1 MSRRWAA
8 KDRTLNRGGEHHV
21 VSLILVFLL
30 TILFPVNSTT
40 AQNTLERPLEKLTIA
55 FSSVSANMAP
65 LWITQERGFFRKYG
79 LDVQLVFIESGST
92 TVQSLISKEVAFAQ
106 MAGAGVLQ
114 SRLRGSDV
122 VLIAGFLNTMDY
134 QLMVDK
140 NITRPDHLKGKTM
153 AVSRFGSSS
162 DFATRY
168 ALDKFGLVPDKDV
181 TILEIGSQPAR
192 FAALESGKIQAAMVA
207 IPLTRRA
214 KTLGFHALADLQM
227 LGLEYQHTGLA
238 TTDALIRAR
247 PDLVRN
253 VMKAYVEGIHYYKT
267 RRAGSLGILAKYLKT
282 PNIEVLTEVHENLGL
297 KLTPQ
302 KPYPTLRGIEIMLR
316 ELAAREPKARRA
328 RPDEFVN
335 LAFIKELDHSGFIDR
350 LYKAQPVV
358 ANREER
364 PTPVAPIPPETAVQ
378 SNLKTRAAGE
388 EAKSVSVPATKSG
401 QYTVETG
408 DTLSYLALKYYGDQ
422 YKWEKIY
429 EANKQAMKSPHS
441 LYVGQ
446 KIIIPL
452 LDGKLFGDQSLPV
465 FGQSPDY
472 KLERSSAGATIISD
486 VSEPR

>member
-30 TILFPVNSTT
+30 TILVPVNSTT

-207 IPLTRRA
+207 IPLTRKA

-238 TTDALIRAR
+238 TTEALIRAR

-316 ELAAREPKARRA
+316 ELAARDPKARRA

-335 LAFIKELDHSGFIDR
+335 LAFIRELDHSGFIDR
-350 LYKAQPVV
+350 LYKAQPLV

-364 PTPVAPIPPETAVQ
+364 SVPAAPIPQETPVQ
-378 SNLKTRAAGE
+378 SNLKARAAGE
-388 EAKSVSVPATKSG
+388 DAKSVSVPAAKSG
-401 QYTVETG
+401 QYTVGTG

-429 EANKQAMKSPHS
+429 EANKQTMKTPHS

-472 KLERSSAGATIISD
+472 NLERSSAGATIISD

>member
-1 MSRRWAA
+1 MNRRWAA
-8 KDRTLNRGGEHHV
+8 KDRTLNRICEHHV
-21 VSLILVFLL
+21 VSLILVFLQ
-30 TILFPVNSTT
+30 TILVPVNSTT

-207 IPLTRRA
+207 IPLTRKSRS
-214 KTLGFHALADLQM
+214 
-227 LGLEYQHTGLA
+227 
-238 TTDALIRAR
+238 RSSCWPR
-247 PDLVRN
+247 P
-253 VMKAYVEGIHYYKT
+253 
-267 RRAGSLGILAKYLKT
+267 
-282 PNIEVLTEVHENLGL
+282 
-297 KLTPQ
+297 
-302 KPYPTLRGIEIMLR
+302 
-316 ELAAREPKARRA
+316 
-328 RPDEFVN
+328 
-335 LAFIKELDHSGFIDR
+335 
-350 LYKAQPVV
+350 
-358 ANREER
+358 ANAER
-364 PTPVAPIPPETAVQ
+364 FPVAW
-378 SNLKTRAAGE
+378 RRG
-388 EAKSVSVPATKSG
+388 
-401 QYTVETG
+401 
-408 DTLSYLALKYYGDQ
+408 
-422 YKWEKIY
+422 
-429 EANKQAMKSPHS
+429 
-441 LYVGQ
+441 
-446 KIIIPL
+446 
-452 LDGKLFGDQSLPV
+452 
-465 FGQSPDY
+465 
-472 KLERSSAGATIISD
+472 RSRRRGLWSH
-486 VSEPR
+486 